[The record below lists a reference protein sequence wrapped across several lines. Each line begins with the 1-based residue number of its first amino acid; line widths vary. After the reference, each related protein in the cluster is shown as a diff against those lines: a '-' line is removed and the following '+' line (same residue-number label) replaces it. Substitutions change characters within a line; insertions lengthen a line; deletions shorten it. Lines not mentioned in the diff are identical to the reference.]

1 SGRVP
6 RRRRVRRPRA
16 GAGDL
21 GRRRD
26 VPDRGR
32 DPRDRDDA
40 RQGARYALVRRR
52 ARRARALRLR
62 LDPAA
67 ALRVRLS
74 LGAPARLRR
83 ARARIPRRL
92 QARAA
97 VPVPA
102 DRARRGA
109 HAGRA
114 VAVKPYLIPAIV
126 AAVAGF
132 IIWAFAAVVLVHTPH
147 MGLPLDD
154 SYIYLTYAKQIG
166 RAHPFTYFSGGGYSA
181 GATSALWPIVL

>member
-74 LGAPARLRR
+74 LGAPARVRR

-102 DRARRGA
+102 PRARRGA
-109 HAGRA
+109 DAGRA
-114 VAVKPYLIPAIV
+114 VAVKQYLPRLPVAIV
-126 AAVAGF
+126 IAIAAV
-132 IIWAFAAVVLVHTPH
+132 IVWAFAATVLVRTPH

-154 SYIYLTYAKQIG
+154 SYIYLTYAKQFG
-166 RAHPFTYFSGGGYSA
+166 RAHPFTYFS
-181 GATSALWPIVL
+181 